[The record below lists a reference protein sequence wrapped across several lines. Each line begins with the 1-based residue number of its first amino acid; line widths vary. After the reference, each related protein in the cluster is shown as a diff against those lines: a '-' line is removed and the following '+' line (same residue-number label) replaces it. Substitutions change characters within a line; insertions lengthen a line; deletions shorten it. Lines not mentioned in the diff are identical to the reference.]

1 MTKKKE
7 NTNIIM
13 HDIIDNQNEKIRM
26 LEGRIETL
34 KEQLE
39 TAYGVNAGLMENQ
52 DSDEGYVTLT
62 KVHTLILVLMG
73 LVRSY
78 CKGSE
83 LGDLIENAVENYY
96 LDIAKALARHT
107 DFGFGK
113 NTEDETFDDE
123 EFGEEDGEKEF

>member
-13 HDIIDNQNEKIRM
+13 QDIIDNQNEKIRM

-78 CKGSE
+78 CNGSE
-83 LGDLIENAVENYY
+83 FGDCIENAVKNYY
-96 LDIAKALARHT
+96 CDMAKALARHT
-107 DFGFGK
+107 DFGFGNK
-113 NTEDETFDDE
+113 EDETFDDD